1 MGKPQELLDN
11 LADQSA
17 ELDEIIE
24 RNQESH
30 RQRFLE
36 LQLEP
41 TERDPVIWADAHE
54 ALIAPILSMEFEDWF
69 LLDAQD
75 FASMDDD
82 PAKAILWQAQV
93 AASKAQADVE
103 VLRQLI
109 DVSEQHSKEND
120 RLSADLSGAD
130 LREAAAEGI
139 GNDRFKTAQ
148 ERRSNG
154 S

>member
-1 MGKPQELLDN
+1 M
-11 LADQSA
+11 
-17 ELDEIIE
+17 DEIIE

-30 RQRFLE
+30 RERFLE

-54 ALIAPILSMEFEDWF
+54 ALIEPILAMDFEDWF

-75 FASMDDD
+75 FAAMDDE

-109 DVSEQHSKEND
+109 DVSDKHATQNEKLTALLNTSEM
-120 RLSADLSGAD
+120 
-130 LREAAAEGI
+130 REAAAEGI
-139 GNDRFKTAQ
+139 GNVRFKTAR

-154 S
+154 G